1 MEKKNVISQI
11 VNTIRDAFEQD
22 GFKLKVPN
30 KFEKKKGDSLYIYE
44 ICVTK
49 SKTYFSLHLRLKL
62 QNRSLSTDVNNVLK
76 KVLKDPIIKYP
87 TNFTD
92 KVIDGI
98 VKGRTTN
105 KDIYGLTDWRFFKGD
120 EQTLNEFNAKFSI
133 WFSNFEKL
141 EEKDNW
147 QTELLQSVDYAKSWF
162 TLVDNDAYLIK
173 HTDYVAMCLLKKF
186 NNIKEVEA
194 KYKEIYNRMR
204 ALGQDTQELELFY
217 RYLFQEN

>member
-105 KDIYGLTDWRFFKGD
+105 KDIYGLTDWSFFKEVD
-120 EQTLNEFNAKFSI
+120 PTLN
-133 WFSNFEKL
+133 
-141 EEKDNW
+141 EKDNW

-186 NNIKEVEA
+186 NNVKGVET
-194 KYKEIYNRMR
+194 KYKEIYNRMK

>member
-1 MEKKNVISQI
+1 MEKKDVVGKIVDVIRTS
-11 VNTIRDAFEQD
+11 FEQD
-22 GFKLKVPN
+22 GFKLKAPN
-30 KFEKKKGDSLYIYE
+30 KFEKRKGDSLYIYE
-44 ICVTK
+44 ISVTK
-49 SKTYFSLHLRLKL
+49 SKTHFSLHLRLKL
-62 QNRSLSTDVNNVLK
+62 QNRSISTDVNNVLK

-105 KDIYGLTDWRFFKGD
+105 KDIYGLTDWRFFKEK

-186 NNIKEVEA
+186 NNVKGVET

>member
-22 GFKLKVPN
+22 GFKLKAPN
-30 KFEKKKGDSLYIYE
+30 KFEKKRGDSLYIYE

-62 QNRSLSTDVNNVLK
+62 QNKSISTDVNNILK

-105 KDIYGLTDWRFFKGD
+105 NDVYGLTDWRFFKGD
-120 EQTLNEFNAKFSI
+120 EQTLNDLMLNSLFGFLI
-133 WFSNFEKL
+133 L
-141 EEKDNW
+141 RNW
-147 QTELLQSVDYAKSWF
+147 RKRIIGRQNYYKVWIMQRAGLHW
-162 TLVDNDAYLIK
+162 LIMM
-173 HTDYVAMCLLKKF
+173 H
-186 NNIKEVEA
+186 I
-194 KYKEIYNRMR
+194 
-204 ALGQDTQELELFY
+204 
-217 RYLFQEN
+217 